1 MNHLNVRT
9 LIDGICPQL
18 GTEAKLQ
25 FASWVKDTVSS
36 APSSSNVPSQHLPF
50 QRWYRFK
57 EAFSPL
63 LVLEAIQSL
72 GYWPSTCL
80 DCFGGS
86 GTTALSCQFLGV
98 SPTTIEVNPFLA
110 DLIEAKLSTY
120 DRAQLREDFHRV
132 VRVSGELRIDLRTI
146 RHEPWPATMVEPG
159 VGGRWLFPKETFRR
173 ILALRDAIADIDSHT
188 NRMLLRVLLGSI
200 LVEMSNVTISGK
212 ARRYRSNWL
221 ASQKSPEDV
230 DAAFQEAFN
239 EAMFD
244 IASFSQRLCP
254 SFELLRGDA
263 RSKVP
268 EVGEIDIALFS
279 PPYPNSFDYTDIYNI
294 ELWVLGYLKSKRD
307 NLDLRG
313 ATLRSHVQ
321 IGRDMSWDGLESP
334 LLRKTVDKLVT
345 QRDQLWN
352 KNLPDMIGAYFF
364 DLHSILRQLRGKM
377 RPDGVV
383 VMTVGDSRYA
393 DVLVD
398 VGEILTELAPSAGY
412 RCEAIQP
419 IRAMK
424 SSAQQGWSMSLS
436 EEMVRLRP
444 I

>member
-1 MNHLNVRT
+1 MNHLSVRT
-9 LIDGICPQL
+9 LIDDMCPQL
-18 GTEAKLQ
+18 GTAAKLH
-25 FASWVKDTVSS
+25 FASWIKDTISS

-110 DLIEAKLSTY
+110 DLIEAKLATY
-120 DRAQLREDFHRV
+120 DRGQLREDFFQV
-132 VRVSGELRIDLRTI
+132 VRVAGEMCFDLRTI
-146 RHEPWPATMVEPG
+146 RYEPWPATMVEPG

-173 ILALRDAIADIDSHT
+173 ILALREAIAEIDSHT
-188 NRMLLRVLLGSI
+188 NQLLLRVLLGSI
-200 LVEMSNVTISGK
+200 LVDMSNVIIGGK
-212 ARRYRSNWL
+212 ARRYRGNWQ

-230 DAAFQEAFN
+230 DAAFREAFN
-239 EAMFD
+239 EALFD

-294 ELWVLGYLKSKRD
+294 ELWVLGYLKSKQD
-307 NLDLRG
+307 NRDLRE

-321 IGRDMSWDGLESP
+321 IGRDMSWDGLKSP
-334 LLRKTVDKLVT
+334 LLKKTVDKIAAR
-345 QRDQLWN
+345 RDQLWN
-352 KNLPDMIGAYFF
+352 PNLPDMIGAYFF

-377 RPDGVV
+377 RSDGAV

-398 VGEILTELAPSAGY
+398 VGEILSELAPSAGY

-424 SSAQQGWSMSLS
+424 SSAQQGWTMSLS

>member
-1 MNHLNVRT
+1 MNDLSVRA
-9 LIDGICPQL
+9 LIDKMCPQL
-18 GTEAKLQ
+18 GSAAKLQ

-98 SPTTIEVNPFLA
+98 RPTTIEVNPFLA
-110 DLIEAKLSTY
+110 DLIEAKLAAY
-120 DRAQLREDFHRV
+120 DRAQLREDFFHV
-132 VRVSGELRIDLRTI
+132 FRVSSEMRIDLRTI
-146 RHEPWPATMVEPG
+146 RNGPWPATMVEPG

-173 ILALRDAIADIDSHT
+173 ILALREAIAEIDSHT
-188 NRMLLRVLLGSI
+188 NRLLLRVLLGSI
-200 LVEMSNVTISGK
+200 LVDMSNVTISGK
-212 ARRYRSNWL
+212 ARRYRGNWQT
-221 ASQKSPEDV
+221 SQKSPQDV
-230 DAAFQEAFN
+230 DAAFREAFN
-239 EAMFD
+239 EALFD

-307 NLDLRG
+307 NLDLRE

-334 LLRKTVDKLVT
+334 LLRKTVDKLVA
-345 QRDQLWN
+345 RCDQLWN

-377 RPDGVV
+377 RSDGAV
-383 VMTVGDSRYA
+383 VMTIGDSRYA
-393 DVLVD
+393 NVLVD
-398 VGEILTELAPSAGY
+398 VGEILSELAPSAGY

-444 I
+444 A